1 LWIDKREDVAVE
13 QLPRDL
19 MARTLAKKL
28 RIIQGGD
35 PNDRTASM
43 LRENDVEARR
53 LLNGG

>member
-1 LWIDKREDVAVE
+1 MWIDKREDVAVE